1 MPLKSIANAF
11 DDINE
16 RHPDLDLIYFTG
28 DIVDHGLHLTSVSYN
43 QNSYATVHELMM
55 EKFPNTKIYWTLGN
69 HEPHPLNVFAPDYV
83 TEPGLTTNWLYEMA
97 AEKWSTWL
105 PNETQETIK
114 KGGYYT
120 VLLRDGLRLIVLNN
134 NVCNT
139 YNYWVLFDPQYLG
152 KQLQWFHDTLLA
164 AEASGEKVHVLT
176 HIPSGEFDAFKVW
189 VREYRAV
196 LDRFWDTIVAQFV
209 GHSHFNTFNVY
220 YSRENPDLAIGQMWN
235 GGSVSTYEDLN
246 SNYNVYSVDAESFV
260 SAINSEQ
267 VIELKFRF

>member
-11 DDINE
+11 DDINA
-16 RHPDLDLIYFTG
+16 RHPDLDFIYFTG
-28 DIVDHGLHLTSVSYN
+28 DIVDHGLHDTSVEYN
-43 QNSYATVHELMM
+43 KNSYAAVHKLMV

-69 HEPHPLNVFAPDYV
+69 HEPHPLNEFAPNYV
-83 TEPGLTTNWLYEMA
+83 TDPELTTNWLYDMA
-97 AEKWSTWL
+97 ADKWGTWL
-105 PNETQETIK
+105 PNSTQATIR

-134 NVCNT
+134 NDCNT
-139 YNYWVLFDPQYLG
+139 YNFWVMFDPQYLG
-152 KQLQWFHDTLLA
+152 KQLQWFHDTLLE
-164 AEASGEKVHVLT
+164 AEANGEKVHVLA
-176 HIPSGEFDAFKVW
+176 HIPSGEYDAFKVW

-220 YSRENPDLAIGQMWN
+220 YSRENPDLAIGQVWN
-235 GGSVSTYEDLN
+235 GGSISTYEDLN

-260 SAINSEQ
+260 SAVDADQ
-267 VIELKFRF
+267 GV